1 MYAYLCM
8 YICILFAD
16 VCVCVRIQFTVHPPS
31 NFLFFL
37 FCRLRVSDSEA
48 TGLAPLSADPRA
60 ALGECRPPG
69 SSFCLAIS
77 SSVTIPPGDS
87 LPQGRPREARRL
99 LREWAFYGRRCLEG
113 LTRCWLLPALR
124 SGLAPRKR
132 GSTAFLVNLSI
143 SSHTCALRHTH
154 TLRLIDTHTF
164 TRKQK
169 HIHTD

>member
-1 MYAYLCM
+1 M
-8 YICILFAD
+8 
-16 VCVCVRIQFTVHPPS
+16 CVRAYPS
-31 NFLFFL
+31 SRFIRRVISCS
-37 FCRLRVSDSEA
+37 FCSVDCECLILKQRV
-48 TGLAPLSADPRA
+48 LPLCRPIPALPRTC
-60 ALGECRPPG
+60 LGECRPPG

-77 SSVTIPPGDS
+77 SSATIPPGGS
-87 LPQGRPREARRL
+87 LPQGRPREARRP

-143 SSHTCALRHTH
+143 SSHTCALRHTY